1 MKQLTRLLAALAFAA
16 GCAAMPAAADDRHD
30 DRHDDFDW
38 RAMSAE
44 WWQWALSIPAATNP
58 LGDSTGA
65 YCMVGQRGPTW
76 FLAGR
81 DKPGMPTQRTCT
93 VPANSPLFF
102 PVINSVWVNTPGG
115 SECDNEPVYT
125 VAELR
130 AKVAPAIDG
139 ATGISV
145 MLNNRQVKDVRR
157 VKSKAFAAVF
167 PANGP
172 WDPDGKSPCL
182 VPGKLYYP
190 SVDDGYYVRLRGL
203 PEGQHHLSFR
213 GTSGG
218 GFTIDMFYTLNAVKV
233 GGR

>member
-1 MKQLTRLLAALAFAA
+1 MRTTRTRLFAALALAA
-16 GCAAMPAAADDRHD
+16 GCAAMPAAADDRD
-30 DRHDDFDW
+30 DDFDW

-58 LGDSTGA
+58 VGDGTGA
-65 YCMVGQRGPTW
+65 HCMVGQRGPTW
-76 FLAGR
+76 FLAGNA
-81 DKPGMPTQRTCT
+81 GGTPTLRTCT

-102 PVINSVWVNTPGG
+102 PVVNWVWVSTPGCG
-115 SECDNEPVYT
+115 DPPEPVYT

-130 AKVAPAIDG
+130 AFLDPIVDG

-145 MLNNRQVKDVRR
+145 LLNNRPVKDVRR

-167 PANGP
+167 PPKGP
-172 WDPDGKSPCL
+172 WDPEGNGGCL

-218 GFTIDMFYTLNAVKV
+218 VTVDMFYTLNAVKV
-233 GGR
+233 GGK